1 MNLFDKECSMKGPAR
16 WLSVALLMASFM
28 PATSSAQ
35 MMMEP
40 LGTPSASAPLY
51 TLKPLMVVRFNQR
64 KVYYEQP
71 LFNTFSRALSV
82 KPNATFD
89 IIGVSPAGQEQ
100 KGQQA
105 LQDVMAT
112 VRKIG
117 VPSTQ
122 LTSRME
128 QDASLRAPEVR
139 IFVR

>member
-1 MNLFDKECSMKGPAR
+1 MKGPAR